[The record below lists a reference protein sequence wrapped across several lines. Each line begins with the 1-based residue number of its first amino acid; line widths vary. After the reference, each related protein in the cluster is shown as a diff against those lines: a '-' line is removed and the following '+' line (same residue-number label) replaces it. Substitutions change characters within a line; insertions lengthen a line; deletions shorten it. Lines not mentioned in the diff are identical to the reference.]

1 VSVDG
6 NQRLPREL
14 EAATSKDLAG
24 LNRRD
29 KLQELPVSAL
39 NELMEEG
46 RTKPLNEV
54 ESALQEEAEEIITE
68 EIGLEDY
75 LPPSKFLVPK
85 PEPGSTAD
93 SILQSQH
100 GTGRESGIYRSD
112 VNSVVISTDFGEFN
126 GTVDTNLLSTA
137 FHELIHNDTYNRL
150 TEADETLHSDRIN
163 GLNTQIED
171 INLLEIYRF
180 ELSDMAADMLDG
192 IEPKESVIDEVSSQY
207 KITKFELTQLS
218 EDARD
223 KIASLSEKYNSSG
236 RNREDIVDEAYE
248 IVQNDIDVYHLNS
261 IETQPEK
268 EAFAWLGSMYLTGDL
283 EGKREQQAIGFP
295 SYDREDEIEHELEA
309 LTGVY
314 DNLVEHGNMESEEAM
329 NYILEEVQ
337 PRKFGH
343 KASKIREDLE
353 N

>member
-1 VSVDG
+1 MSVGG
-6 NQRLPREL
+6 NQSLPSGL
-14 EAATSKDLAG
+14 EAATSRDLTG

-39 NELMEEG
+39 NKLMEEG
-46 RTKPLNEV
+46 RTEPLNEV

-75 LPPSKFLVPK
+75 LPPSRFLVPK
-85 PEPGSTAD
+85 PEPESRRN
-93 SILQSQH
+93 SILQSEH
-100 GTGRESGIYRSD
+100 GTGRESGVYRSD
-112 VNSVVISTDFGEFN
+112 VNSVVISTDFGKFN
-126 GTVDTNLLSTA
+126 GIIDTNLLSTA

-150 TEADETLHSDRIN
+150 TDTNEIPHSDQIS
-163 GLNTQIED
+163 GLNGQIE
-171 INLLEIYRF
+171 EISSL
-180 ELSDMAADMLDG
+180 ELSDVAVEILDG
-192 IEPKESVIDEVSSQY
+192 VEPKESVIDEVSRQY

-223 KIASLSEKYNSSG
+223 KIAGLSEKYNSSG
-236 RNREDIVDEAYE
+236 QDREDIVDEAYE
-248 IVQNDIDVYHLNS
+248 IVQNDIDVYHLRS

-268 EAFAWLGSMYLTGDL
+268 EAFAWLGSMYLSGDL
-283 EGKREQQAIGFP
+283 EGEREQLTIGFP
-295 SYDREDEIEHELEA
+295 GYDRGEEIKHELEA

-337 PRKFGH
+337 PRKFDY
-343 KASKIREDLE
+343 KASKIRENLK